1 MKVRFTREAEADLE
15 GIGDKIAERNPVRA
29 TTYVRELRERCL
41 SVGDFP
47 HAWPPRP
54 QWGESVRITV
64 HGNYVIV
71 HRVRD
76 EMVQIPASC
85 TALAISM
92 YCSRK
97 SRCLRNSAE
106 AVSGTAAPTQSS
118 WRRMNSALTADGA
131 QAASS
136 AASIA
141 SPSRPLAIGAGA
153 SSSIPSACM

>member
-47 HAWPPRP
+47 RAWPPRP

-76 EMVQIPASC
+76 EMVQILRVVHGARDLDVLFEEEPLPA
-85 TALAISM
+85 
-92 YCSRK
+92 K
-97 SRCLRNSAE
+97 
-106 AVSGTAAPTQSS
+106 
-118 WRRMNSALTADGA
+118 
-131 QAASS
+131 
-136 AASIA
+136 
-141 SPSRPLAIGAGA
+141 
-153 SSSIPSACM
+153 

>member
-76 EMVQIPASC
+76 EMVQILRVVHGARDLDVLFEEEPLPA
-85 TALAISM
+85 
-92 YCSRK
+92 K
-97 SRCLRNSAE
+97 
-106 AVSGTAAPTQSS
+106 
-118 WRRMNSALTADGA
+118 
-131 QAASS
+131 
-136 AASIA
+136 
-141 SPSRPLAIGAGA
+141 
-153 SSSIPSACM
+153 